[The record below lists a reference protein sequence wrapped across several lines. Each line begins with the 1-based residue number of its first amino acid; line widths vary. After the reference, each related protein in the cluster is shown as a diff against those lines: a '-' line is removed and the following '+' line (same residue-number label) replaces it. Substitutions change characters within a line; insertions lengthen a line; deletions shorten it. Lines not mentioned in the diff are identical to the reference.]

1 MATGPWNSFVPL
13 GKLTITAAGTTTSL
27 AANCGPLAGQVS
39 GTQASPNR
47 LGQALRGIELQ
58 ADSANSGNI
67 YLLPRGYT
75 AAGNPGLIMAKI
87 GPGGSLPFPASQMVG
102 GGFVPENFVLD
113 TDAGSGDQHVYGY
126 GTLA

>member
-47 LGQALRGIELQ
+47 LGQALRGIEEGREVELRV
-58 ADSANSGNI
+58 APHRTCDVNPH
-67 YLLPRGYT
+67 PRRC
-75 AAGNPGLIMAKI
+75 
-87 GPGGSLPFPASQMVG
+87 FR
-102 GGFVPENFVLD
+102 
-113 TDAGSGDQHVYGY
+113 
-126 GTLA
+126 